1 MINDFYTNK
10 TIISLAAVLWSVKQ
24 HTLPLLGGREQGAL
38 CDIPANGYEEDYLN
52 YGFFFEGT
60 LSFPFCFTFNLYVRV
75 GGNPFNYSS
84 SKRKM

>member
-38 CDIPANGYEEDYLN
+38 RFIQANGYEEDYLN
-52 YGFFFEGT
+52 
-60 LSFPFCFTFNLYVRV
+60 
-75 GGNPFNYSS
+75 
-84 SKRKM
+84 

>member
-38 CDIPANGYEEDYLN
+38 RCIQASGYEEDYL
-52 YGFFFEGT
+52 
-60 LSFPFCFTFNLYVRV
+60 
-75 GGNPFNYSS
+75 
-84 SKRKM
+84 K

>member
-38 CDIPANGYEEDYLN
+38 CCIQPNGYEEDYLN
-52 YGFFFEGT
+52 WGFARGHSFFSI
-60 LSFPFCFTFNLYVRV
+60 LFYVQSLR
-75 GGNPFNYSS
+75 SC
-84 SKRKM
+84 RW